1 MLATAGKKPALPTE
15 SSERALSDMTL
26 DRFFGTDGVTEA
38 AIRWMR
44 ERTPIERLQPLQGY
58 LDLLWGT
65 RRSQVR

>member
-1 MLATAGKKPALPTE
+1 
-15 SSERALSDMTL
+15 MTL